1 MCPEYEEAV
10 CPRCGKAMLGLSVEG
25 FGRGFVAQL
34 YCKTAGCGMHLSF
47 WAPQRRD
54 DLGVTR
60 AIKGV
65 FKMLEKECEA
75 NAKALAVCSS
85 THIVRDVRV
94 DL

>member
-10 CPRCGKAMLGLSVEG
+10 CSRCGKAMLGLRVEK

-34 YCKTAGCGMHLSF
+34 DCKTSGCGMHLSF

-65 FKMLEKECEA
+65 FKMLEAE
-75 NAKALAVCSS
+75 SY
-85 THIVRDVRV
+85 VREK
-94 DL
+94 